1 MQSISSKHNIF
12 FQLLTIVWI
21 IISYV
26 PYAGYFSPTI
36 INMPVI
42 VGLALFLFITQSDTI
57 FKSLLKLFPF
67 FLFFIL
73 DYLTDAFNNEASYS
87 FVTFAYVFLQRL
99 LLPLVAISIIS
110 KNDYRF
116 AKTFLVSVLVCFLL
130 TSITTYIGCTL
141 YPGASRALAGSLGA
155 QGDTE
160 LLAFYNSMNI
170 GGFEFVYTLVLFC
183 PILIFL
189 IKEHKLR
196 TYHKLLF
203 IALLIW
209 ALVVIVQTEYTT
221 AVMVSFL
228 SLMLFLMKA
237 NKKNYIILLII
248 LGLLIFVASDL
259 LMFLS
264 TVVSSE
270 TLSNRMEDISQVIQG
285 LDTSSSA
292 GHTDIDSRKDL
303 YQLAWS
309 AFTESPIW
317 GTGRTVGGHSFLLNI
332 LSRYG
337 LIGLCL
343 MIYQFT
349 QIYMY
354 SIKTQSKSPAY
365 NFVFFIFLMQLIL
378 AVLNPLAIYSFF
390 MVIIPL
396 FCYAIS
402 YKRDNQLNHIR

>member
-1 MQSISSKHNIF
+1 
-12 FQLLTIVWI
+12 
-21 IISYV
+21 
-26 PYAGYFSPTI
+26 
-36 INMPVI
+36 
-42 VGLALFLFITQSDTI
+42 
-57 FKSLLKLFPF
+57 
-67 FLFFIL
+67 
-73 DYLTDAFNNEASYS
+73 
-87 FVTFAYVFLQRL
+87 
-99 LLPLVAISIIS
+99 
-110 KNDYRF
+110 
-116 AKTFLVSVLVCFLL
+116 
-130 TSITTYIGCTL
+130 
-141 YPGASRALAGSLGA
+141 
-155 QGDTE
+155 
-160 LLAFYNSMNI
+160 MNI

-189 IKEHKLR
+189 IKEYKLR

-209 ALVVIVQTEYTT
+209 ALVVIVQTEFTM
-221 AVMVSFL
+221 AVMLSFL

-259 LMFLS
+259 LMYLS

-349 QIYMY
+349 QIYKY

-378 AVLNPLAIYSFF
+378 AVLNPLVIYSFF

-396 FCYAIS
+396 FCYVIS